1 MRTKMSLALSVSA
14 AAALIGALAAPAFA
28 SPPTEPPGQSKLHQV
43 KVENWD
49 RTVSIDAASI
59 QDGRLT
65 LVSATKIV
73 PAKLGDRVATLTT
86 TVTTDAAT
94 SYDFNL
100 FASGFISRL
109 DGETIARNS
118 LFAPAHDG
126 DPLLYAQD
134 NSGGNAFC
142 WDDKFYVNGAFSF
155 TTGSTAPC
163 ATNATSPGSTNTYV
177 TKIFGDNSVTTEVLH
192 NGTSLGT
199 LHRMLPKSAQTQY
212 QPILRTGLT
221 APSAG
226 ESGVLKISNSNLS
239 VE

>member
-1 MRTKMSLALSVSA
+1 MRTKMSVALSISA
-14 AAALIGALAAPAFA
+14 AAALIGAVAAPAFA
-28 SPPTEPPGQSKLHQV
+28 APPTEPPGQNQLHQV
-43 KVENWD
+43 NVNNWD

-65 LVSATKIV
+65 LVAATKIV
-73 PAKLGDRVATLTT
+73 PAELGARVATLTT

-109 DGETIARNS
+109 DGETIARNT

-134 NSGGNAFC
+134 NSGGYAFC
-142 WDDKFYVNGAFSF
+142 WDDKFYVNKVFSF
-155 TTGSTAPC
+155 TAGNTSPC
-163 ATNATSPGSTNTYV
+163 ATNSTPPGSTNTYV
-177 TKIFGDNSVTTEVLH
+177 TKIFGDNSVTTEVIH
-192 NGTSLGT
+192 NGISLGT
-199 LHRMLPKSAQTQY
+199 LHRLLPKSNQTQY
-212 QPILRTGLT
+212 RPILRTGLT
-221 APSAG
+221 APTKG
-226 ESGVLKISNSNLS
+226 ETGALTISGSNLS